1 MWFFDSIPKLV
12 RLWSFGAPWRCC
24 FTSSWPVCLR
34 ARGDLVLATQGIC
47 HVWPPSVE
55 LVAQS
60 LKGIFGRVRW
70 TCWCFATIRSWG
82 SVYKQSLLPF
92 YLFLDFFF
100 ARNVA
105 SGIEKNGNNMQQ
117 QGQSR
122 KQVTSWRGE
131 LGKLVAWI
139 FWILVVPWQNAH
151 GDGHGIWVKM

>member
-1 MWFFDSIPKLV
+1 MILWCTLTLLFHIILASMPKSSRRSGVSHTGDMPRLTTFGGVSRSISQGNFWKGSLDMLMFCNNSQLRISLQTV
-12 RLWSFGAPWRCC
+12 
-24 FTSSWPVCLR
+24 SS
-34 ARGDLVLATQGIC
+34 
-47 HVWPPSVE
+47 
-55 LVAQS
+55 
-60 LKGIFGRVRW
+60 
-70 TCWCFATIRSWG
+70 TI
-82 SVYKQSLLPF
+82 LPF
-92 YLFLDFFF
+92 PRLFF

-151 GDGHGIWVKM
+151 GDGHGI